1 MKNNQL
7 NNTFKNLSLQISS
20 KNYVMIP
27 KDAIESYKSSATAT
41 ISMNDCHY
49 ISIMGNVVKDE
60 RIEGVEYETIYANE
74 ISDFDP
80 KKILVVLKE
89 SYILKASFDNNDRGG
104 HQMNELYVCPD
115 DFWENPTY
123 RNLCKIAFYLE
134 TFEEYLN
141 FDNVDWKDK
150 AIRTKACDAF
160 KKHFQLVSI
169 LPFPG
174 LAFNGTKT
182 DMKTLREWMKTPEVK
197 ERLAYYVKE
206 LNPRVIYSG
215 GVDLGLY
222 CSYPDTFGWL
232 KGRKLEELKQYES
245 NLTILDQEI
254 TYGNI
259 DIYPYV
265 MTPDHKKWVNGVHP
279 AKRNLSNE
287 DIKKIALMLTIMLNF

>member
-1 MKNNQL
+1 MKKL
-7 NNTFKNLSLQISS
+7 NKTS
-20 KNYVMIP
+20 KSFVMIP
-27 KDAIESYKSSATAT
+27 KDIIEYYKSSATAT
-41 ISMNDCHY
+41 IRKKDCHY

-104 HQMNELYVCPD
+104 HQMNELYICPD
-115 DFWENPTY
+115 DFWGNPTY

-134 TFEEYLN
+134 TCEEYLN
-141 FDNVDWKDK
+141 FDDVDWKDK
-150 AIRTKACDAF
+150 TIRAKACDAF

-197 ERLAYYVKE
+197 ERLAYYVKK
-206 LNPRVIYSG
+206 LDPRVIYSG

-232 KGRKLEELKQYES
+232 KGRKLKELKQYEN

-254 TYGNI
+254 KDGDK

-265 MTPDHKKWVNGVHP
+265 MTPDHKRWINGVHP

>member
-1 MKNNQL
+1 MNNAL
-7 NNTFKNLSLQISS
+7 ENKLRNISLQMSS

-27 KDAIESYKSSATAT
+27 KDAIESYRSSENATLR
-41 ISMNDCHY
+41 IEDCHY

-104 HQMNELYVCPD
+104 HQMNELYICSD

-123 RNLCKIAFYLE
+123 RNLLKIAFYVGTLHE
-134 TFEEYLN
+134 SLSC
-141 FDNVDWKDK
+141 DDVDWKDK
-150 AIRTKACDAF
+150 TVREKACDAL
-160 KKHFQLVSI
+160 KKYFCVVST

-182 DMKTLREWMKTPEVK
+182 DMKALREWMKIPEVK

-206 LNPRVIYSG
+206 LDPRVIYSG

-232 KGRKLEELKQYES
+232 KGRELKELKQYES

-265 MTPDHKKWVNGVHP
+265 ITSDGKKWINGVHP
-279 AKRNLSNE
+279 ASRLSNE
-287 DIKKIALMLTIMLNF
+287 DIKKIALVLSLT